1 MKLKV
6 LITGKNR
13 KIASD
18 IHDHL
23 YSDRNYKL
31 VKCPPTKSAI
41 FVTSIKELPH
51 VVIICLGSENTES
64 IKVYDI
70 LMESA
75 KSGNIDIIVVANEED
90 KKAFIGTTK
99 LDKMSFLSRP
109 VSLSALYRK
118 LEEAEEEMENEKRAS
133 DLSIDEYV
141 NPNTREEFP
150 RKHILV
156 VDDDPEQLMAIKEH
170 LKEFYEV
177 SLLNGG
183 KNVVKFLKK
192 FKVDLILLD
201 YMMPE
206 IDGPE
211 VLLTLK
217 AYPEYRDI
225 PIVFLTGVSE
235 KEVVTKTILELK
247 PQGYVLKPSK
257 KSEIVA
263 KIIDVLG

>member
-6 LITGKNR
+6 MITGKNR

-18 IHDHL
+18 IYDHL
-23 YSDRNYKL
+23 NSDRDYKL
-31 VKCPPTKSAI
+31 FKCASTKSALFEMAI
-41 FVTSIKELPH
+41 SEMPH
-51 VVIICLGSENTES
+51 VVIICLGNENKDS
-64 IKVYDI
+64 LKVFDI
-70 LMESA
+70 LKESSRAGTMEL
-75 KSGNIDIIVVANEED
+75 IVVANEDD
-90 KKAFIGTTK
+90 KKIFMANSK
-99 LDKMSFLSRP
+99 LERMFFLARP

-118 LEEAEEEMENEKRAS
+118 LEETAESLTEDNSDNPSIEEY
-133 DLSIDEYV
+133 I
-141 NPNTREEFP
+141 NPNAVEEFP

-183 KNVVKFLKK
+183 KNIIKFLKK

-211 VLLTLK
+211 VLLTLR

-235 KEVVTKTILELK
+235 RDVVTKTIVELK